1 MRWILA
7 VLALWLTRARDG
19 ERVRFLGGAEALR
32 GGGLGMSSMARS
44 IAASVGTATVGVAVV
59 EAAVV
64 GAAVVG
70 ALGPGRDPGPLPWK
84 PSGQV
89 FLPPALVPSS
99 L

>member
-59 EAAVV
+59 